1 MELSLSLEDVSV
13 FLLLGGIFNVHGID
27 EMVTSSILSVG
38 CGVSWVIGVSWE
50 LGVKVVCMLRTTSG
64 GIATSMVFLTL

>member
-1 MELSLSLEDVSV
+1 
-13 FLLLGGIFNVHGID
+13 
-27 EMVTSSILSVG
+27 MVTSSILSVG